1 MRRIHHV
8 FALGSAVFL
17 WSLTAGCDQGTKQSN
32 QPASG
37 NPAAT
42 SSERKE
48 THPEQPTGT
57 PQSGEVPSASVPPSS
72 R

>member
-1 MRRIHHV
+1 MRRIQHIL
-8 FALGSAVFL
+8 ALAPVLALSC
-17 WSLTAGCDQGTKQSN
+17 LTVACDQGSKPSD
-32 QPASG
+32 QPAR

-48 THPEQPTGT
+48 THPEQPTGK
-57 PQSGEVPSASVPPSS
+57 PQGGEVPSASVPPSG